1 MKLLALVILTLLARS
16 QARQGFGTEEQDWG
30 YVTVRPG
37 AHMFWWLYFTT
48 ATENYGERPLVVWL
62 QGGPGASSTG
72 YGNFAELGPLDLD
85 LNPRDHTWT
94 KDVNV
99 LFVDNPVG
107 TGFSYAESTAQL
119 TTTNRQIAED
129 FVELMRG
136 FYTEHPEF
144 VNSPFYILSQ
154 SYGGKMAIEMGQVLD
169 EAIKAGTIES
179 NFIGV
184 GLGDPWVDPVTL
196 VLEWAPY
203 LLAVGAVDQAGHDAV
218 AAAALRTKELFD
230 QGQYAQST
238 SQWATTEYVIMREAH
253 NIDFYDILKP
263 IPASGARSIH
273 TLGQLAKPQARDE
286 EDEKLDI
293 IMTAVKEALG
303 LNVTWGAQ
311 SGAVFNTLRTD
322 FMKNVTAVTQDVLDN
337 TDIKVAVYNGQ
348 LDLIVGTPGIVI
360 WLDNLEWKG
369 TAEWAVASR
378 PAIAVNGINEGY
390 EKIVGNLAMFWVN
403 RAGHMVPAHNPA
415 AMDHILRWLTNDY
428 DGTVRR
434 T

>member
-1 MKLLALVILTLLARS
+1 MKLSALVILTLLARS

-48 ATENYGERPLVVWL
+48 ATENYGERPLIVWL

-107 TGFSYAESTAQL
+107 TGFISYAESTAQL

-218 AAAALRTKELFD
+218 AAASLRTKELFD
-230 QGQYAQST
+230 QGLYAQST
-238 SQWATTEYVIMREAH
+238 TQWRITENVISREAH

-263 IPASGARSIH
+263 IPAH
-273 TLGQLAKPQARDE
+273 
-286 EDEKLDI
+286 
-293 IMTAVKEALG
+293 
-303 LNVTWGAQ
+303 
-311 SGAVFNTLRTD
+311 
-322 FMKNVTAVTQDVLDN
+322 
-337 TDIKVAVYNGQ
+337 NG
-348 LDLIVGTPGIVI
+348 
-360 WLDNLEWKG
+360 E
-369 TAEWAVASR
+369 
-378 PAIAVNGINEGY
+378 
-390 EKIVGNLAMFWVN
+390 
-403 RAGHMVPAHNPA
+403 
-415 AMDHILRWLTNDY
+415 
-428 DGTVRR
+428 
-434 T
+434 